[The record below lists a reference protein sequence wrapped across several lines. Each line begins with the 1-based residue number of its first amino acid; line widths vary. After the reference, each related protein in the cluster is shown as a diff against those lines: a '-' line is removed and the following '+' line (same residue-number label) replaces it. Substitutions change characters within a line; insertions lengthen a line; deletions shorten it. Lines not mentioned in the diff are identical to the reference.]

1 MSSAAWAGSRSTV
14 SLWRWAP
21 RWARILIAPMRA
33 EPIPQQH
40 HLLTGLK
47 PLRWSST
54 PIRPVGVIAVV
65 RQRKHSRAL
74 VPSGGAESDTHYL
87 CNPRPLVRHP
97 VLDRFLVAFFGLAL
111 RPLHAP
117 AQPLV
122 EQPPHQRVRQ
132 RHPVRPG

>member
-1 MSSAAWAGSRSTV
+1 MPSGLSSAVWAGSRSTV

-54 PIRPVGVIAVV
+54 PIRPVGIIAVV
-65 RQRKHSRAL
+65 RERKHSRAL

-87 CNPRPLVRHP
+87 LLIRGHWCATQCWIASSSRS
-97 VLDRFLVAFFGLAL
+97 LAW
-111 RPLHAP
+111 R
-117 AQPLV
+117 
-122 EQPPHQRVRQ
+122 
-132 RHPVRPG
+132 